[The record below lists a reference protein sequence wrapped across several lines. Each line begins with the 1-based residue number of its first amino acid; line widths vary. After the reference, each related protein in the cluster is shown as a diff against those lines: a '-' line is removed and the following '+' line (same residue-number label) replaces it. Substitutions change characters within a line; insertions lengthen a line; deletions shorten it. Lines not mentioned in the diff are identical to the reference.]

1 MFNSTKS
8 NDVKDKAEDFK
19 DAATAA
25 VSDAAS
31 DAKDTVQELGRRI
44 SSRTKETKGDAEA
57 LIESLR
63 ELLGDKPVSSKTE
76 EIKARVAD
84 QYYQWKDTIQEEVAI
99 ALQDSQAR
107 SRQVLNDQP
116 LLTLAVAV
124 GAGAFI
130 GYLIGSHN
138 SDRS

>member
-19 DAATAA
+19 DVATAA

-63 ELLGDKPVSSKTE
+63 ELLGDTPVSSKTE
-76 EIKARVAD
+76 EIKATNGKTLFRKK
-84 QYYQWKDTIQEEVAI
+84 WPLPCKT
-99 ALQDSQAR
+99 AR
-107 SRQVLNDQP
+107 LVHARC
-116 LLTLAVAV
+116 
-124 GAGAFI
+124 
-130 GYLIGSHN
+130 
-138 SDRS
+138 